1 MMVNKDRLSQI
12 YDDLQFPYCD
22 DVGKYEKL
30 DKIGQGTF
38 GEVFKAKHKKT
49 KKNLTHPINFAF
61 VISPNYHNWNWFNT
75 MISR

>member
-1 MMVNKDRLSQI
+1 MVNRDRMAL

-38 GEVFKAKHKKT
+38 GWVLYF
-49 KKNLTHPINFAF
+49 
-61 VISPNYHNWNWFNT
+61 IS
-75 MISR
+75 